1 MNWFVNRILVYH
13 GGAARQLRRG
23 WLVLMTTTTLV
34 GVRQSWGQAAPPR
47 NARLDSL
54 EARLPFR
61 TRPDTNRVNTLN
73 ELVWENRDS
82 RPRRA
87 MSLAAEALALGQR
100 LGFRRGIAKTYVLR
114 GIIYDMTS
122 HPDAAIADFEAC
134 RQQRAALGDWDG
146 VAGAISNIGEVQVEQ
161 GRYAEAATNFV
172 KALPLEQRYG
182 RLEHE
187 AAIFSNLGNVYFE
200 MGQYA
205 QALAYQQ
212 RYLRLPERVKDAHNE
227 AQAFQLIGQVFEKL
241 GRVDSALS
249 YFRRATAV
257 SHAQANWHG
266 EALARLGMGHVLLSR
281 GNDEAGEQEVGSALS
296 LARRVDDKRTEAA
309 ALVAQS
315 QLLLRQQR
323 GGAARAGFERAYQ
336 LSRQTKTR
344 YLTRDALAGLFNTA
358 RQQADYQAAAAYA
371 AQLTALKDSLL
382 TEASTRQIA
391 ELQTQYE
398 TKRKEA
404 DNRLQAAQLLAQQ
417 QTIRRR
423 NAQLLAGGAGLL
435 LLGGA
440 GYAFYARRRRRREAE
455 FVAERQRL
463 LHQRTAAVL
472 EAEETERRRI
482 GADLHDG
489 VGQLLTAARQQLSVL
504 AQELDQAPS
513 PARAQLL
520 DAAQGALDESFAEVR
535 GISHN
540 LVPNALLR
548 QGLGAAV
555 REFLRAMSAGGGLR
569 AEVEVVGLDARLPPA
584 LESTLFRVIQELS
597 QNVVKHARAS
607 QISLQIVRDDDE
619 LRVLVEDNG
628 VGFDPV
634 AARGAA
640 GPGGI
645 GLANVETRLAYL
657 GGRAYF
663 DAAPGRGTVVTLTV
677 PLNRGEAVMG

>member
-1 MNWFVNRILVYH
+1 
-13 GGAARQLRRG
+13 
-23 WLVLMTTTTLV
+23 
-34 GVRQSWGQAAPPR
+34 
-47 NARLDSL
+47 
-54 EARLPFR
+54 
-61 TRPDTNRVNTLN
+61 
-73 ELVWENRDS
+73 
-82 RPRRA
+82 
-87 MSLAAEALALGQR
+87 
-100 LGFRRGIAKTYVLR
+100 
-114 GIIYDMTS
+114 
-122 HPDAAIADFEAC
+122 
-134 RQQRAALGDWDG
+134 
-146 VAGAISNIGEVQVEQ
+146 
-161 GRYAEAATNFV
+161 
-172 KALPLEQRYG
+172 
-182 RLEHE
+182 
-187 AAIFSNLGNVYFE
+187 
-200 MGQYA
+200 
-205 QALAYQQ
+205 
-212 RYLRLPERVKDAHNE
+212 
-227 AQAFQLIGQVFEKL
+227 
-241 GRVDSALS
+241 
-249 YFRRATAV
+249 
-257 SHAQANWHG
+257 
-266 EALARLGMGHVLLSR
+266 
-281 GNDEAGEQEVGSALS
+281 
-296 LARRVDDKRTEAA
+296 
-309 ALVAQS
+309 
-315 QLLLRQQR
+315 
-323 GGAARAGFERAYQ
+323 
-336 LSRQTKTR
+336 
-344 YLTRDALAGLFNTA
+344 
-358 RQQADYQAAAAYA
+358 
-371 AQLTALKDSLL
+371 
-382 TEASTRQIA
+382 
-391 ELQTQYE
+391 
-398 TKRKEA
+398 
-404 DNRLQAAQLLAQQ
+404 
-417 QTIRRR
+417 
-423 NAQLLAGGAGLL
+423 
-435 LLGGA
+435 
-440 GYAFYARRRRRREAE
+440 
-455 FVAERQRL
+455 VAERQRL